1 MKAAKLRKSIRSALY
16 PTTQYRPLSLTQLS
30 KPWYYSTSTFPY
42 PKYLSLEWLFPG
54 IFQPSLLQYLS
65 TEWIFTWYF
74 PTTPPA
80 THCLS
85 TGRREAHLKSCRWES
100 EAQGLCDWPRA
111 TEPESGHTWAYSEAP
126 WLEPPCSSWLITV
139 LLVTGCH
146 TSLTFLGPS
155 EGLRGGRGESR
166 AVHNHSVVSDSLR
179 LHGL

>member
-74 PTTPPA
+74 PTTPHPHTVFQLGGGRHISNHVDEKVRLRDCVTGPGPQSQKVATPGLIQRHHDWNPPALPDSSQCSLSQAA
-80 THCLS
+80 THLW
-85 TGRREAHLKSCRWES
+85 H
-100 EAQGLCDWPRA
+100 
-111 TEPESGHTWAYSEAP
+111 
-126 WLEPPCSSWLITV
+126 
-139 LLVTGCH
+139 
-146 TSLTFLGPS
+146 F
-155 EGLRGGRGESR
+155 
-166 AVHNHSVVSDSLR
+166 
-179 LHGL
+179 